1 MVFSFFFL
9 SINEY
14 WTPTRLAML
23 QIPSVRA
30 YVVRL
35 YIYYAYI
42 FFRRRYNNVIIYPV
56 YDLQDDDDYYYYYY
70 HYNNMFYIIRNRT
83 LERRRRQTPDR
94 VRSVCAAAVGDMIS
108 YLNFFLINVFTH
120 NLAPVY
126 PAPPAPMTVRAAL
139 TLLGC
144 NNCPYISRHH
154 GGTRCT
160 YITYIIWRCPYLVN
174 CYNAP
179 CIYKTIYRKCR

>member
-23 QIPSVRA
+23 QIPSARA

-35 YIYYAYI
+35 YIYYAYVFVVDTI
-42 FFRRRYNNVIIYPV
+42 MLLSLR
-56 YDLQDDDDYYYYYY
+56 YDLQDDYYYYYY

-83 LERRRRQTPDR
+83 LERWRRRWTPDR
-94 VRSVCAAAVGDMIS
+94 VRSVCAAVGDMIS
-108 YLNFFLINVFTH
+108 YLNFFLINFFTH

-126 PAPPAPMTVRAAL
+126 PPPLTVRAAL
-139 TLLGC
+139 TLLG
-144 NNCPYISRHH
+144 NDCPYISRHQ
-154 GGTRCT
+154 GDTRCT
-160 YITYIIWRCPYLVN
+160 YIKYNMALSVFSELLPLHVYI
-174 CYNAP
+174 
-179 CIYKTIYRKCR
+179 TMYRKCRSRK